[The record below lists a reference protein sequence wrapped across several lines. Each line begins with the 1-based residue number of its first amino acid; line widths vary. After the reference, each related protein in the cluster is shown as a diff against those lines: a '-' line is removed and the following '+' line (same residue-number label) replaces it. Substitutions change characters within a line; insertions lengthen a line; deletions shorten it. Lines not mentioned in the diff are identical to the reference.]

1 MVASILKRDLAS
13 HRVRALQRGKTM
25 RQILIALGFCALAAP
40 AFAAPVPMDSPR
52 WELLGAE
59 TRVETFQG
67 QQALYLR
74 GAIATLADANF
85 DTGVIEFDMA
95 ITSNAQSFPG
105 IYFRGVDEN
114 NYEHF
119 YIRPHQSGNPDSM
132 QYTPVINGNTAWQI
146 HSQYNARMR
155 FRVNEW
161 FHVRLE
167 VAEDS
172 ARIFVDSNEPSMIV
186 YDLKRDRAAGYIQL
200 RGSLGGMYVANF
212 SVTPGSPAAAPAE
225 PVPENIPAGLVRT
238 WQVSAPMAEADAFA
252 AASANRLNN
261 VSWTALPVETNGLAN
276 LARVGVRTN
285 EAPTVLTRVSVRS
298 DRARSVPM
306 RFGFSDKVRVY
317 VNGTLLYSGDDT
329 QNSRDYRFLGT
340 IGWWDALQLPLR
352 RGNNEIV
359 FAVSEGGGGNAIG
372 GGGWS
377 ATAAFP
383 EMAGLTVAP

>member
-1 MVASILKRDLAS
+1 
-13 HRVRALQRGKTM
+13 M
-25 RQILIALGFCALAAP
+25 RQLLLALGLCAFTAAP
-40 AFAAPVPMDSPR
+40 ALAEPIAVDSPR
-52 WELLGAE
+52 WELQGAE

-67 QQALYLR
+67 QQALFLR
-74 GAIATLADANF
+74 GAIAHLADANF

-105 IYFRGVDEN
+105 LYFRGVDEN
-114 NYEHF
+114 NFEHF

-146 HSQYNARMR
+146 HSEYNARLR
-155 FRVNEW
+155 YRLNEW

-172 ARIFVDSNEPSMIV
+172 ARIFVDGNEPIMV
-186 YDLKRDRAAGYIQL
+186 VGDLKRDRHAGYIQL
-200 RGSLGGMYVANF
+200 RGSLGGIYIANF
-212 SVTPGSPAAAPAE
+212 NVTPGSPAAAPAE
-225 PVPENIPAGLVRT
+225 PASARIPEGLVRA
-238 WQVSAPMAEADAFA
+238 WRVSAPMAETDAFA
-252 AASANRLNN
+252 AASANRLNDLAW
-261 VSWTALPVETNGLAN
+261 SALPVESNGLAN
-276 LARVGVRTN
+276 LSRVAVRSDET
-285 EAPTVLTRVSVRS
+285 PTVLARMSVRS

-317 VNGTLLYSGDDT
+317 LNGTLLYTGDDT

-340 IGWWDALQLPLR
+340 IGWYDSLHLPLR

-372 GGGWS
+372 GGGWA

-383 EMAGLTVAP
+383 EMTGLTVSAP